1 MKQTKTNPDQ
11 IELKQKKGTWLRF
24 IKLFVKCRLPWLL
37 LAIYLVLS
45 IGLINIGVNET
56 DYTAQ
61 LFAGDTSAALVTKLI
76 IAIVINML
84 GSSLLVFAGNVT
96 SARLVHN
103 MRLVLLNKVFRLPM
117 KYFQKEDPREAV
129 YRIVDRAV
137 VMDSA
142 IMLVLIPFFTAG
154 YTAFAV
160 LGRVFTYDWRLS
172 LVLLAFVP
180 VKIFLAFLFG
190 RINFSLSERD
200 EKINT
205 KLTQRLSEMITNI
218 PLAKAFAKEKQEA
231 AKGEALTGRLY
242 RLNIK
247 SSWLG
252 QFQELSETVVM
263 LIQSLVIVGVGYLLL
278 HDGSIAKRS
287 WITFFLF
294 SGVFSNAVSEFMVYW
309 NNLKII
315 QGGADKVAQIM
326 DAPEEDRTGEPC
338 PELRGDLE
346 ASHISFG
353 YTEEENV
360 LHDVSCT
367 FRDNTVTALLGVSG
381 SGKTTLTH
389 LLTRL
394 YSANEGSIC
403 AGGKPVTDYALDEYR
418 KNFVVVSQ
426 NSLLFSGT
434 VRENVCYGNDNISEE
449 QLVEALKQAQAYDF
463 VMEMPDGLDSRLD
476 EYGSN
481 LSGGQRQRLGVARAL
496 LSNAHYL
503 ILDEPVAS
511 MDAIA
516 SAELM
521 DILKDATE
529 GRCTIII
536 AHSSAIL
543 PLVQDV
549 VILNNGSVEAQG
561 SLEDAAQTNRF
572 LRELMGKEAAQ

>member
-1 MKQTKTNPDQ
+1 MKQTKSHPDQ
-11 IELKQKKGTWLRF
+11 VELKQKKGTWLRF
-24 IKLFVKCRLPWLL
+24 VKLFGKCRLPWLL
-37 LAIYLVLS
+37 LAVYLVLE

-61 LFAGDTSAALVTKLI
+61 LFAGDTSAALLTRLI
-76 IAIVINML
+76 VAIIINML
-84 GSSLLVFAGNVT
+84 GSSLLIFARNVT

-129 YRIVDRAV
+129 YRIVDRAMV
-137 VMDSA
+137 LDSA

-160 LGRVFTYDWRLS
+160 FGRVFSYDWRLS
-172 LVLLAFVP
+172 AVLLAFIP
-180 VKIFLAFLFG
+180 VKVFLAFIFG
-190 RINFSLSERD
+190 RINFSLNERD
-200 EKINT
+200 EQINS

-252 QFQELSETVVM
+252 QFQDLSETLVTLV
-263 LIQSLVIVGVGYLLL
+263 QSLAIVGVGYLLL
-278 HDGSIAKRS
+278 KDGSIAKRS

-294 SGVFSNAVSEFMVYW
+294 SGVFGNAVTEFMMYW
-309 NNLKII
+309 NNLKTI

-338 PELRGDLE
+338 PELRGDIQVEHLR
-346 ASHISFG
+346 FG
-353 YTEEENV
+353 YTKEEDV

-367 FRDNTVTALLGVSG
+367 FRDHTVTALLGVSG

-403 AGGKPVTDYALDEYR
+403 VGGKPATDYALDEYR
-418 KNFVVVSQ
+418 KHFVVVSQ

-434 VRENVCYGNDNISEE
+434 IQENVCYGNEAVSEE
-449 QLVEALKQAQAYDF
+449 RLVEALKQAQAYDF
-463 VMEMPDGLDSRLD
+463 VMEMPDGLDSRLE

-496 LSNAHYL
+496 LSDAHYL

-511 MDAIA
+511 MDAMA

-521 DILKDATE
+521 DILKDAIRD
-529 GRCTIII
+529 RCTIII
-536 AHSSAIL
+536 AHSSAVL
-543 PLVQDV
+543 PLADQV
-549 VILNNGSVEAQG
+549 VVLGNGSVEAQG
-561 SLEDAAQTNRF
+561 SLETVAKTNRF